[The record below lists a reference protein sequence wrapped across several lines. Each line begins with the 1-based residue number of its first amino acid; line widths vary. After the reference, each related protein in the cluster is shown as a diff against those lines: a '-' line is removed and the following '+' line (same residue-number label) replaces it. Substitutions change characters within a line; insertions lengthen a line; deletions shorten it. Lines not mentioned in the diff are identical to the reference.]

1 MDHPIIHLTAA
12 AYSLRGSRH
21 LRSGQPCQDQYF
33 LIREAGHCTAV
44 LCDGCSTAAFG
55 REAARI
61 TSRTVCR
68 LLHQQFNRCLYAA
81 PFAVRQQFA
90 SAVEAALRKKAAQC
104 GTDPSQLACTIA
116 AASLDQRGRLVCLH
130 LGDGGI
136 LRAGPDST
144 LLRVSAPETGLLPGQ
159 TYLTMNC
166 VLSHRL
172 RLYRRDQEDTQSV
185 FLYTD
190 GVQNPLPQDPQL
202 CDLARSG
209 SRAALLRYL
218 KQHVCAD
225 DASAVLLHRVA
236 SGAAFSK

>member
-1 MDHPIIHLTAA
+1 MDHPIVHLTAA

-33 LIREAGHCTAV
+33 LIREAARCTAV
-44 LCDGCSTAAFG
+44 LCDGCSTVAFG

-68 LLHQQFNRCLYAA
+68 LLHQQFHRCLYAD
-81 PFAVRQQFA
+81 PLAVRQQFA
-90 SAVEAALRKKAAQC
+90 DAVEAALRKKATQW
-104 GTDPSQLACTIA
+104 GTDPRQLACTIT

-136 LRAGPDST
+136 LRAGPDGA
-144 LLRVSAPETGLLPGQ
+144 LLRVSVPETGLLPGQ

-166 VLSHRL
+166 ALSQHL

-190 GVQNPLPQDPQL
+190 GVQNPLPQDLQL
-202 CDLARSG
+202 CDLTRSG
-209 SRAALLRYL
+209 NRAALLRYL

-225 DASAVLLHRVA
+225 DASAVLLQMA
-236 SGAAFSK
+236 TPGSTPQK

>member
-1 MDHPIIHLTAA
+1 MDNPAIQLTVA
-12 AYSLRGSRH
+12 AYSLRGTRH

-33 LIREAGHCTAV
+33 LIRERTHCTAV
-44 LCDGCSTAAFG
+44 LCDGCSTASFG

-61 TSRTVCR
+61 TSRIVCR
-68 LLHQQFNRCLYAA
+68 LLHQHFNYCLYAEPLA
-81 PFAVRQQFA
+81 IRQQFA
-90 SAVEAALRKKAAQC
+90 DAVEAALQKEATRR
-104 GTDPSQLACTIA
+104 GIDPRQLACTIA

-136 LRAGPDST
+136 LSADTDGT
-144 LLRVSAPETGLLPGQ
+144 LLRVSVPENGLLPGQ

-172 RLYRRDQEDTQSV
+172 RLYRWDQEATQSV

-190 GVQNPLPQDPQL
+190 GVQNLLPQDPQL
-202 CDLARSG
+202 CDLTRSG

-218 KQHVCAD
+218 KGHVCAD
-225 DASAVLLHRVA
+225 DASAVLLQRAVPEV
-236 SGAAFSK
+236 AFSK